1 MDDES
6 LSTARSKS
14 QEEGK
19 MGTLTDLLG
28 TGEAAT
34 ALGGVITALLD
45 KLSHAVGWYA
55 NHDTPNRVAINTY
68 IAEIQN
74 SNIDPLIKAARI
86 SNAKK
91 IIREYCNQE
100 NIVSIA
106 IQSVK
111 SDAKP
116 ENIDADWL
124 AQFMDKARLVSS
136 EEFQLIW
143 GKILANECNEPG
155 CVPRAL
161 LEILPRMDKED
172 AENFSLIYRM
182 AIRMGK
188 SASPIIDTVNIDKY
202 AQWGLALDTLI
213 DLTSLGLINTNSNSY
228 FLASETGETTVQY
241 FDEIYPLSETKRI
254 AVGGAIFTKAG
265 KALYHSICVE
275 KLDGFYEKICLP
287 YWKRAEN
294 ELCNMEKKLQK
305 YGMDLSY
312 IRGK

>member
-1 MDDES
+1 MADEG
-6 LSTARSKS
+6 LSTARSNS

-19 MGTLTDLLG
+19 MGALTDFLG
-28 TGEAAT
+28 AGEVAT
-34 ALGGVITALLD
+34 ALGGVVTALLD
-45 KLSHAVGWYA
+45 KLEHAVGWCA
-55 NHDTPNRVAINTY
+55 NHDTPSRTAVNTY

-74 SNIDPLIKAARI
+74 SDKDPLVKAALI
-86 SNAKK
+86 SNSKK
-91 IIREYCNQE
+91 IIKEYCNQE
-100 NIVSIA
+100 NIVSFA

-116 ENIDADWL
+116 ENIDDDWL

-155 CVPRAL
+155 CVPRVL

-172 AENFSLIYRM
+172 AENFSLICRM

-265 KALYHSICVE
+265 EALYHSICVE

-294 ELCNMEKKLQK
+294 ELCNMEKNLQK